1 MSVLSKSKL
10 SFTVMLLILMAPL
23 TIGAGSPEDEDK
35 AVTTVVIDPGHGGHD
50 SGCLGDDSQEKHIV
64 LDIGLKLGEYI
75 KENYPDV
82 DVHYTRKTDKFI
94 PLHKRSSIAN
104 KNNADVFISLHANAT
119 KTASVKGT
127 ETYVMGLH
135 RTKQNLKVAKRENSV
150 VTMEEDYKEHYDGFD
165 PDSPQGH
172 IIFSLQQNAH
182 LEQSINLA
190 SKIEHQFKHRAKRK
204 SRGVKQAGFLVLYKT
219 TMPSVLIESGF
230 LTNDHDE
237 QYLMSEKGQTYT
249 ASAIYRA
256 FRDYKEEMDKKV
268 LAGNAE
274 DNQSSTSKER
284 KNRATAS
291 TETNMT
297 HSSPA
302 KKDSK
307 KKKDEKASNKG
318 IKFSVQVMASKEKLD
333 KDSKKFKKIDNLW
346 IDETE
351 NGTFKYLAGNHKNYN
366 KAIDH
371 QEKIRKKGFKGAW
384 VVSYQ
389 NGKRIPIKKAV
400 ARLKEQNE

>member
-1 MSVLSKSKL
+1 
-10 SFTVMLLILMAPL
+10 
-23 TIGAGSPEDEDK
+23 
-35 AVTTVVIDPGHGGHD
+35 
-50 SGCLGDDSQEKHIV
+50 
-64 LDIGLKLGEYI
+64 
-75 KENYPDV
+75 
-82 DVHYTRKTDKFI
+82 
-94 PLHKRSSIAN
+94 
-104 KNNADVFISLHANAT
+104 
-119 KTASVKGT
+119 
-127 ETYVMGLH
+127 
-135 RTKQNLKVAKRENSV
+135 
-150 VTMEEDYKEHYDGFD
+150 
-165 PDSPQGH
+165 
-172 IIFSLQQNAH
+172 
-182 LEQSINLA
+182 
-190 SKIEHQFKHRAKRK
+190 
-204 SRGVKQAGFLVLYKT
+204 GVKQAGFLVLYKT

-237 QYLMSEKGQTYT
+237 QYLISEKGQTYT

-274 DNQSSTSKER
+274 DNQSSTSQER

-291 TETNMT
+291 TETNVT

-307 KKKDEKASNKG
+307 KKKDEKASNNG

-333 KDSKKFKKIDNLW
+333 KDSKKFKKINNLW

-371 QEKIRKKGFKGAW
+371 QEKIRKKGFKEAW